1 MPPSGRKFAIVAPNY
16 HPATCGIGDHSM
28 RLATELRRRG
38 HEATIFSRSPAAPN
52 PEAADTPV
60 VAVPRGSPLEIAGNI
75 AKLIEQSEPTDVI
88 LQYSARM
95 WDASRFGSP
104 ALPMLAAALRGRRR
118 LSLVAH
124 ELYTPWSRRPDLA
137 LASAALRGQFGA
149 VMAVCDAVF
158 VTTETRLPLIADAG
172 AALRPSPRLGVLRV
186 GSNALPVA
194 GGPSLGAPKIGI
206 FSTLAVGKR
215 FDVVVSAFE
224 AIWRRRPDA
233 ELIVI
238 GDLGPPSG
246 RAYRMLAAQIEASP
260 AAARIHLTGK
270 IKLSEVASIV
280 SSLGVYLFP
289 MDTGANTRSSTL
301 PIAFATGVP
310 VVAILG
316 QETDSIF
323 EDRGNVLY
331 ASALDGPAFARAAL
345 EILDGPRLS
354 ETLSAGGRRLFER
367 HLSWER
373 IGDAF
378 LDALA

>member
-1 MPPSGRKFAIVAPNY
+1 VLRKFAIVSPNY

-38 HEATIFSRSPAAPN
+38 HQATIFTRAPAAPN
-52 PEAADTPV
+52 PEAADTPIV
-60 VAVPRGSPLEIAGNI
+60 SAPRRSPLEIAGTI
-75 AKLIEQSEPTDVI
+75 ARLIDQSDATDVI

-104 ALPMLAAALRGRRR
+104 ALPMLAAALRGRLR

-137 LASAALRGQFGA
+137 LGSAALRAQLGA

-158 VTTETRLPLIADAG
+158 VTTGTRLPLVACAV
-172 AALRPSPRLGVLRV
+172 AALRLPPRLGVLRV

-194 GGPSLGAPKIGI
+194 GGASLGTPRFGL

-224 AIWRRRPDA
+224 TIWRRRPDA

-246 RAYRMLAAQIEASP
+246 RAHRMLAAQIEASP

-270 IKLSEVASIV
+270 ITLSEVASIV
-280 SSLGVYLFP
+280 STLGVYLFP
-289 MDTGANTRSSTL
+289 MDTGANTRSGTL

-310 VVAILG
+310 VVAIRG
-316 QETDSIF
+316 QETDPIF
-323 EDRGNVLY
+323 EDRDNVLF
-331 ASALDGPAFARAAL
+331 AGALDGPAFAAAAL
-345 EILDGPRLS
+345 EILDDARLAERLS
-354 ETLSAGGRRLFER
+354 VGGRRLFER

-373 IGDAF
+373 IGEAF